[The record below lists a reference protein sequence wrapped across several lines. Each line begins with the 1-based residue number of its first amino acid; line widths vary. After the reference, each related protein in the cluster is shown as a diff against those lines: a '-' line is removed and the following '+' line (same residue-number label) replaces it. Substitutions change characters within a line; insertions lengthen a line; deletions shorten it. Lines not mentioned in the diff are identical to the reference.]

1 MTRPPPRLTPF
12 PYPTLFRSTCSSS
25 PRPRCGAFLR
35 LALPCVN
42 AVAAQDVADD
52 DRDAAE
58 RGERRRVAADA
69 DLHAAVE
76 RVTGAQLVDRT
87 RIDGRHSHAVNLLPR
102 KPE

>member
-35 LALPCVN
+35 LALACVN

-58 RGERRRVAADA
+58 RGERRRAAADA
-69 DLHAAVE
+69 NLHAAVE
-76 RVTGAQLVDRT
+76 RSEEHTSELQSRQYLVCR
-87 RIDGRHSHAVNLLPR
+87 LLLEKKR
-102 KPE
+102 E